1 MWAHGPWPLGCT
13 SMSTFRTI
21 SQLSWLLWVFRC
33 QISPILISYSNIC
46 PPGRVT
52 EWLLQVNHKFFSIY
66 RVYCYFKNEFGGL
79 LLWSS
84 GWESACQCKGH
95 RFDPW
100 SGRIPHAL
108 GQLSPFATTTEAWT
122 QKPVICNKKSHY
134 SEKPEHQNEEWPP
147 LTATRESLWQQRPS
161 TAKKKKKKNST
172 L

>member
-13 SMSTFRTI
+13 SMSTFCTI

-33 QISPILISYSNIC
+33 QISPILISY
-46 PPGRVT
+46 VT
-52 EWLLQVNHKFFSIY
+52 FALLGELRNGYYRWITNSFPFIEFIVTLKMNLGDFSCGPVVENLPANVRDTGSI
-66 RVYCYFKNEFGGL
+66 
-79 LLWSS
+79 
-84 GWESACQCKGH
+84 
-95 RFDPW
+95 P

-122 QKPVICNKKSHY
+122 QKPVLCNKKSHR

-161 TAKKKKKKNST
+161 TAKKKKKTST